1 MTIGCLAVRRQLGP
15 FVDGEL
21 RGAQMLVVADH
32 LDNCGECAAEVLEM
46 GAVGEALRSGSPRVE
61 GIADLGSLAGTVVS
75 LSRAASDDTWR
86 ARLMRA
92 CEDWH
97 WPLVAG
103 GSMAATCLSTVLV
116 SVILSVGPGPERDDS
131 LAGLIAN
138 LVAPPSPVY
147 VFASSARSGDE
158 PIWMQLDNGRT
169 DVDETP
175 LPEAWPSTAAYRE
188 PSEADVVREL
198 AESVTYRGRV
208 QSLDS
213 MRQADRP
220 KVEKLL
226 DSLTKFRDARPA
238 RVSQTASVHG
248 VWLVATIGVRATD
261 LP

>member
-21 RGAQMLVVADH
+21 RGAQMLVVAEH
-32 LDNCGECAAEVLEM
+32 LDACGDCAAEVLDM
-46 GAVGEALRSGSPRVE
+46 GAVGEALRSGSPHIERV
-61 GIADLGSLAGTVVS
+61 ADLGGLAGNVVS
-75 LSRAASDDTWR
+75 LSRAESDGSWH

-92 CEDWH
+92 CDDWH

-131 LAGLIAN
+131 LAGLIAD
-138 LVAPPSPVY
+138 LVAPPSPLY

-158 PIWMQLDNGRT
+158 AVWMQLDNGRP
-169 DVDETP
+169 DVAGVP
-175 LPEAWPSTAAYRE
+175 FPQAWPSTAAYQE
-188 PSEADVVREL
+188 PTEADVVQEL
-198 AESVTYRGRV
+198 AETVTHRGRV

-220 KVEKLL
+220 KVEALL
-226 DSLTKFRDARPA
+226 DSLTRRRDVRPTG
-238 RVSQTASVHG
+238 VSQRANVHS
-248 VWLVATIGVRATD
+248 VWLVATVGVRATD
-261 LP
+261 VP